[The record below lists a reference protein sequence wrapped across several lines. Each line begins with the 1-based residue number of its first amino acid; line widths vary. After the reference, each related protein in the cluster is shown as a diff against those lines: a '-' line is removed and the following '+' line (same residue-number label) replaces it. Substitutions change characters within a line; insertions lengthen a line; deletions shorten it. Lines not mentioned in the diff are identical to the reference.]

1 MKCPTRV
8 NIKERKSDNDSKKI
22 NSDKNLKA
30 NEGGM
35 EMDKDKIING
45 EEQEMISS
53 NGSVNM
59 EQHEI
64 QQDEVS
70 NEIAEEDTAK
80 AVECIADAVPFSA
93 KNAVRSSG
101 ASGIFTLVKAKT
113 GNRVVLSSEVSNY
126 LKKPSKLQFSYSHDS
141 LIMGSKLPN
150 NNSNF
155 NVKDYKNK
163 AIVYSVPLVREIAK
177 KFELDFD
184 DKTSMI
190 FGEAEYTQ
198 F

>member
-1 MKCPTRV
+1 MTV
-8 NIKERKSDNDSKKI
+8 KKI

-53 NGSVNM
+53 NESINM

-64 QQDEVS
+64 QQDDMS
-70 NEIAEEDTAK
+70 NEIAEESIEK
-80 AVECIADAVPFSA
+80 VGESIANAVPFSA
-93 KNAVRSSG
+93 KNAVRSNRAKG
-101 ASGIFTLVKAKT
+101 VFTLVKAKT
-113 GNRVVLSSEVSNY
+113 GNRVVINHEVRDY
-126 LKKPSKLQFSYSHDS
+126 LKKPSKLQFSYSKDS

-150 NNSNF
+150 NDSNF
-155 NVKDYKNK
+155 NVKDYKNR

-184 DKTSMI
+184 DKTSMT

-198 F
+198 FEDSPVVVVKIKC